1 MNSLESNIALVNSTL
16 QHKKRTFHTEIGI
29 GIMMGLV
36 GVLVFRYH
44 QKNKLKNN
52 SMYTM

>member
-1 MNSLESNIALVNSTL
+1 MNSLESNIALVNNTL

-29 GIMMGLV
+29 GIVVGLV
-36 GVLVFRYH
+36 GVLMFRYYR
-44 QKNKLKNN
+44 KNKLKNN